1 LNTTQKRRKSNSSY
15 ICSPIDYHH
24 TITSLYIKKKRKGK
38 RYWYSRNG
46 DEKGREFLCLG
57 ENLGTQKDRRI
68 TNWKAIST
76 VEENKKVRRSIDFFS
91 SSVGP
96 YPFKK
101 YK

>member
-24 TITSLYIKKKRKGK
+24 TITSLYIKEEKGK
-38 RYWYSRNG
+38 DIGIHVMGMKKVEN
-46 DEKGREFLCLG
+46 FLCLG

-76 VEENKKVRRSIDFFS
+76 VEEN
-91 SSVGP
+91 
-96 YPFKK
+96 
-101 YK
+101 